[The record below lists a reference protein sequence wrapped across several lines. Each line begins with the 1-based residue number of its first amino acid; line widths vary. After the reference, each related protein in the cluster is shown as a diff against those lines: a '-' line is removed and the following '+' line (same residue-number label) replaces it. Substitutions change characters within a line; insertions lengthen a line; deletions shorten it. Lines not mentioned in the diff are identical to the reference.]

1 MTMMMNVARFEQ
13 EPEEQIDEA
22 TVGGADEDDLE
33 ILDEKD
39 VAEDAEPEMGDD

>member
-22 TVGGADEDDLE
+22 TVGGADEDDLA
-33 ILDEKD
+33 ILDENTSLKMQNLKW
-39 VAEDAEPEMGDD
+39 EM